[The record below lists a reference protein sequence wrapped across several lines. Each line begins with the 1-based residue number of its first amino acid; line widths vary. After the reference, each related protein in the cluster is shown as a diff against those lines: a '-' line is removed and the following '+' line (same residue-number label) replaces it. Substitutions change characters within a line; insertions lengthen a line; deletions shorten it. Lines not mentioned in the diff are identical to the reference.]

1 MSVLPKEIPQ
11 DWYREAFDA
20 ATANMAWT
28 DRTESEVDRALKMLR
43 PEGGERILDL
53 ACGSGR
59 HSLELVRRGF
69 SVVGADISPDLI
81 EIAHAE
87 AEREGLEAAFVLAD
101 LRELNFDAEFDIV
114 LNLNDGAV
122 GYFETDE
129 ENHRTFETIS
139 RALRP
144 GGRNLVQLPN
154 VLYAKER
161 LPQRSWIP
169 SSTMVELVEH
179 RWNKSDR
186 YMEGAMIPLRFG
198 EVLEGLEGIE
208 FRQRLYTVDELKEI
222 YASVGMSVTNVFH
235 GSGKRREPTAAQ
247 FEVFVE
253 SRKDSAAG
261 STP

>member
-1 MSVLPKEIPQ
+1 MSVLSKQIPQ

-20 ATANMAWT
+20 TTADMAWT
-28 DRTESEVDRALKMLR
+28 DRTESEVERALKMLR
-43 PEGGERILDL
+43 PQGGERILDL

-87 AEREGLEAAFVLAD
+87 AERAGLEAAFVLAD
-101 LRELNFDAEFDIV
+101 LRELNFEAEFDIV

-122 GYFETDE
+122 GYFETEE

-139 RALRP
+139 RSLRS

-154 VLYAKER
+154 VLYAKEH

-198 EVLEGLEGIE
+198 EVLEGLNGIE
-208 FRQRLYTVDELKEI
+208 FRQRLYSVDELREI
-222 YASVGMSVTNVFH
+222 YASVGMELTNVFH
-235 GSGKRREPTAAQ
+235 GSGKRREPASSQ

-253 SRKDSAAG
+253 AQKN
-261 STP
+261 